1 MKMKYRT
8 LLEKLQEMTPEQL
21 ECDVTVEDPCED
33 ECYGAR
39 LLIAG
44 THHSSLDEN
53 HPVLYM
59 DN

>member
-1 MKMKYRT
+1 MTYQT
-8 LLEKLQEMTPEQL
+8 LLEKLQEMTPNQL
-21 ECDVTVEDPCED
+21 KCDITIEDPSMD
-33 ECYGAR
+33 ECWSAR

-44 THHSSLDEN
+44 THHNTLDKG

>member
-1 MKMKYRT
+1 MKYRT
-8 LLEKLQEMTPEQL
+8 ILEKLQQMTPDQL
-21 ECDVTVEDPCED
+21 EHDVTIEDPSID

-44 THHSSLDEN
+44 THHNTLDKG
-53 HPVLYM
+53 HPVFYM

>member
-1 MKMKYRT
+1 MKYQT
-8 LLEKLQEMTPEQL
+8 LLEKLQQMTPDQL
-21 ECDVTVEDPCED
+21 KCDVTIEDASID

-44 THHSSLDEN
+44 THHSTLDKG
-53 HPVLYM
+53 HPVFYM

>member
-1 MKMKYRT
+1 MKYKT
-8 LLEKLQEMTPEQL
+8 LLEKLQEMTPNQL
-21 ECDVTVEDPCED
+21 ENDVTVEDPSID

-44 THHSSLDEN
+44 THHSTLDKG
-53 HPVLYM
+53 HPVFYM